1 MESLY
6 KIREISEGKM
16 IWVGHSVDVGEEHII
31 MEAKTKIENYIK
43 VRLEREQEII
53 DAISSKPD
61 GSSKADVY
69 EIVYGKRNLTEN
81 LKQSALNLIDLHAD
95 KLIKEGKVIVG
106 GDDTQPY
113 WIINK

>member
-43 VRLEREQEII
+43 ARLEREQEII
-53 DAISSKPD
+53 VFI
-61 GSSKADVY
+61 
-69 EIVYGKRNLTEN
+69 
-81 LKQSALNLIDLHAD
+81 H
-95 KLIKEGKVIVG
+95 
-106 GDDTQPY
+106 
-113 WIINK
+113 